1 MKIHSHN
8 EWDRLREVVV
18 GRADHANWPSS
29 DPVFAQESSRTDW
42 TETPVPSGPVPQGII
57 DEANEDLE
65 QLCDVLRSHHVVV
78 HRPQVLDWQ
87 ARGGFSTYSVRDRL
101 LIAGNTIVDPA
112 MMYPCRDQEIESLQT
127 IVDGNHMIQM
137 PRDSGLVLDAANVC
151 RLGDDWLYLESRS
164 GSRSAGQWLADQ
176 FPNIDIH
183 GCNFY
188 SGVHIDSTLV
198 PLRDGLIMVNAQR
211 AKPDQLPSCLEK
223 WQKIWVEDLVPQD
236 FYQYPWASKWIGM
249 NCLSID
255 SETVIMDAA
264 QTQLIHDVE
273 RHGITV
279 IPMTL
284 RHARTLGGG
293 FHCVTL
299 DTWRQNH

>member
-1 MKIHSHN
+1 MLIHSHN
-8 EWDRLREVVV
+8 EWDRLREIVV
-18 GRADHANWPSS
+18 GRADHANWPGS

-42 TETPVPSGPVPQGII
+42 KETPVPSGPVPQHII

-65 QLCDVLRSHHVVV
+65 ALCDVLRKYDVQV
-78 HRPQVLDWQ
+78 HRPEIRDWQ
-87 ARGGFSTYSVRDRL
+87 ATGGFNTYSVRDRL
-101 LIAGNTIVDPA
+101 LIAGNVIVDPA
-112 MMYPCRDQEIESLQT
+112 MMYPCRDQEISALSMVIE
-127 IVDGNHMIQM
+127 GNPVIPM
-137 PRDSGLVLDAANVC
+137 PRGKELVMDAANVC
-151 RLGDDWLYLESRS
+151 RLGQDWLYLESRS
-164 GSRSAGQWLADQ
+164 GTRAAGEWLAER
-176 FPNIDIH
+176 FPAINIH

-198 PLRDGLIMVNAQR
+198 PLREGLIMINAER
-211 AKPDQLPSCLEK
+211 VKPDQLPRCLKTWE
-223 WQKIWVEDLVPQD
+223 KIWVEDVVAQD

-264 QTQLIHDVE
+264 QTELIDRVE
-273 RHGITV
+273 QYGITV
-279 IPMTL
+279 IPLTL

-299 DTWRQNH
+299 DTWRENR

>member
-1 MKIHSHN
+1 MKIQSYN

-18 GRADHANWPSS
+18 GRADHANWPSR

-42 TETPVPSGPVPQGII
+42 KETPVPAGPVPQHII

-65 QLCDVLRSHHVVV
+65 ALCAVLASHDVIVN
-78 HRPQVLDWQ
+78 RPDVMDWQ
-87 ARGGFSTYSVRDRL
+87 ARGGFGTYSVRDRL
-101 LIAGNTIVDPA
+101 LIAGNVIVDPA
-112 MMYPCRDQEIESLQT
+112 MMYPCRDQEIQALGAVIQ
-127 IVDGNHMIQM
+127 GNPVIPM
-137 PRDSGLVLDAANVC
+137 PRGKELILDAANVC
-151 RLGDDWLYLESRS
+151 RLGSKWLYLESRS
-164 GSRSAGQWLADQ
+164 GSRAAGEWLAER
-176 FPNIDIH
+176 FPQIDIH

-198 PLRDGLIMVNAQR
+198 PLREGLIMINAER
-211 AKPDQLPSCLEK
+211 VKPDQLPRCLDSWE
-223 WQKIWVEDLVPQD
+223 KIWVEDVVAQD

-264 QTQLIHDVE
+264 QTDLINRVE
-273 RHGITV
+273 QYGITV
-279 IPMTL
+279 IPLAL

-299 DTWRQNH
+299 DTWRENR